1 MKISESVK
9 KGLMP
14 ELSIPNLKLPDGVVD
29 FLKSGGNCKIKSK
42 EGSKIHIKKKNRG
55 KFTDYCG
62 GTVTSE
68 CIARG
73 KRSSSPTIRKR
84 ATFAANAR
92 KWKHQ
97 YGGNIIPGDF
107 QPLVDKV
114 NQPMIDNI
122 KQQEYNFNVK
132 DYAYRA
138 KKLHPEVTEQQVAA
152 VYNSIPMIA
161 SSRRPGRKMGSYNWL
176 TTNDG
181 SESNH
186 RIMVYPNNVNQ
197 PEGSIEG
204 WSKENALQDI
214 ISHET
219 NHSLLHNLFK
229 NQYTP
234 EEEGYL
240 KSAYEGIFN
249 SNNLSKEQTL
259 QEMRATNQEL
269 RRRIS
274 RDNGNVTGKDL
285 DKVIDKL
292 SDNNLMWNY
301 FNQSGYTT
309 DDYNGTLKKNAKD
322 ITGKWNKQRVNNIKS
337 ALKNVAFNNNRFSSP
352 LFVQA
357 GGIIKAGQL
366 AKKHLT
372 SRKNPDWDNMD
383 RGYRY
388 LTQDMGM
395 DHNRAIALMGNVV
408 EESQGDYKAKQ
419 KNGGGKGLIQW
430 DGRPAPSGRYSQWGS
445 IWASV
450 TKKANRYNP
459 ETGVTQNYWAP
470 WNGLKGEEAR
480 KKFNNPKTP
489 IKTKTQI
496 YAESYLRPGKP
507 RIADRKLSSMQL
519 DSIYNPNIK
528 NITVRLKKKG
538 GSFKIPGV
546 IDSNPKLDNMKG
558 DYVSKK
564 KLIKKKK

>member
-14 ELSIPNLKLPDGVVD
+14 ELSIPNLKLPDGVVN

-97 YGGNIIPGDF
+97 YGGNIIPEDF
-107 QPLVDKV
+107 QLLVNKA
-114 NQPMIDNI
+114 NQPI
-122 KQQEYNFNVK
+122 
-132 DYAYRA
+132 
-138 KKLHPEVTEQQVAA
+138 
-152 VYNSIPMIA
+152 
-161 SSRRPGRKMGSYNWL
+161 
-176 TTNDG
+176 
-181 SESNH
+181 
-186 RIMVYPNNVNQ
+186 
-197 PEGSIEG
+197 
-204 WSKENALQDI
+204 
-214 ISHET
+214 
-219 NHSLLHNLFK
+219 
-229 NQYTP
+229 
-234 EEEGYL
+234 
-240 KSAYEGIFN
+240 
-249 SNNLSKEQTL
+249 
-259 QEMRATNQEL
+259 
-269 RRRIS
+269 
-274 RDNGNVTGKDL
+274 
-285 DKVIDKL
+285 
-292 SDNNLMWNY
+292 
-301 FNQSGYTT
+301 
-309 DDYNGTLKKNAKD
+309 
-322 ITGKWNKQRVNNIKS
+322 
-337 ALKNVAFNNNRFSSP
+337 NNRFSSP

-357 GGIIKAGQL
+357 GGTIKAGQL

-395 DHNRAIALMGNVV
+395 DHNRAIALMGNVI
-408 EESQGDYKAKQ
+408 EESQGNYKAKQ
-419 KNGGGKGLIQW
+419 NNGGGRGLIQW
-430 DGRPAPSGRYSQWGS
+430 DGRPAPNGRYSQWGS

-459 ETGVTQNYWAP
+459 ETGATQNYWAP
-470 WNGLKGEEAR
+470 WKGLKGEEAR
-480 KKFNNPKTP
+480 KKFNNPNTP

-538 GSFKIPGV
+538 GSFKI
-546 IDSNPKLDNMKG
+546 SRSYRQQPKARQ
-558 DYVSKK
+558 YER
-564 KLIKKKK
+564 

>member
-97 YGGNIIPGDF
+97 YGGNI
-107 QPLVDKV
+107 
-114 NQPMIDNI
+114 N
-122 KQQEYNFNVK
+122 
-132 DYAYRA
+132 
-138 KKLHPEVTEQQVAA
+138 
-152 VYNSIPMIA
+152 
-161 SSRRPGRKMGSYNWL
+161 
-176 TTNDG
+176 
-181 SESNH
+181 
-186 RIMVYPNNVNQ
+186 
-197 PEGSIEG
+197 
-204 WSKENALQDI
+204 
-214 ISHET
+214 
-219 NHSLLHNLFK
+219 
-229 NQYTP
+229 
-234 EEEGYL
+234 
-240 KSAYEGIFN
+240 
-249 SNNLSKEQTL
+249 
-259 QEMRATNQEL
+259 
-269 RRRIS
+269 
-274 RDNGNVTGKDL
+274 
-285 DKVIDKL
+285 
-292 SDNNLMWNY
+292 
-301 FNQSGYTT
+301 
-309 DDYNGTLKKNAKD
+309 
-322 ITGKWNKQRVNNIKS
+322 
-337 ALKNVAFNNNRFSSP
+337 
-352 LFVQA
+352 QA
-357 GGIIKAGQL
+357 GGTIKAGQL

-395 DHNRAIALMGNVV
+395 DHNRAIALMGNVI
-408 EESQGDYKAKQ
+408 EESQGNYQAVQ
-419 KNGGGKGLIQW
+419 KNGGGRGLIQW
-430 DGRPAPSGRYSQWGS
+430 DGRPAPKGRYSQWGS
-445 IWASV
+445 VWASV

-546 IDSNPKLDNMKG
+546 IDSNQKLDNMKG

>member
-97 YGGNIIPGDF
+97 YGG
-107 QPLVDKV
+107 
-114 NQPMIDNI
+114 
-122 KQQEYNFNVK
+122 
-132 DYAYRA
+132 A
-138 KKLHPEVTEQQVAA
+138 
-152 VYNSIPMIA
+152 
-161 SSRRPGRKMGSYNWL
+161 
-176 TTNDG
+176 
-181 SESNH
+181 
-186 RIMVYPNNVNQ
+186 
-197 PEGSIEG
+197 
-204 WSKENALQDI
+204 
-214 ISHET
+214 
-219 NHSLLHNLFK
+219 
-229 NQYTP
+229 
-234 EEEGYL
+234 
-240 KSAYEGIFN
+240 
-249 SNNLSKEQTL
+249 
-259 QEMRATNQEL
+259 
-269 RRRIS
+269 
-274 RDNGNVTGKDL
+274 
-285 DKVIDKL
+285 
-292 SDNNLMWNY
+292 
-301 FNQSGYTT
+301 
-309 DDYNGTLKKNAKD
+309 
-322 ITGKWNKQRVNNIKS
+322 
-337 ALKNVAFNNNRFSSP
+337 
-352 LFVQA
+352 
-357 GGIIKAGQL
+357 IKAGQL

-395 DHNRAIALMGNVV
+395 DHNRAIALMGNVI

-419 KNGGGKGLIQW
+419 NNGGGRGLIQW

-459 ETGVTQNYWAP
+459 ETGATQNYWAP

-480 KKFNNPKTP
+480 KKFNDPNTP

-558 DYVSKK
+558 NYVSKK

>member
-1 MKISESVK
+1 MNNKIIKLQQGDYFKWKNLSREDKVKRNKQIAKQYLDRGPSIQNYYNALKAYFGGFNPKNPYLQTGEPVILPGMNPTKGIQTAAKAARTLEDYLKTTKVTAQALEGSSAARSAYATDRYLGGVMFENNLPEAASQIQGHGMAKASTLQENLARLRYILDNGLEKGKTFFTAPLKVSDARIGSALGTGGGKPYFDGHFLITGKPGQMINSVDDIGTIYINDAYENEEALKAAQKMKEYLTKTYPNKVFKLYSEGFK
-9 KGLMP
+9 KGG
-14 ELSIPNLKLPDGVVD
+14 SIK
-29 FLKSGGNCKIKSK
+29 
-42 EGSKIHIKKKNRG
+42 
-55 KFTDYCG
+55 T
-62 GTVTSE
+62 
-68 CIARG
+68 
-73 KRSSSPTIRKR
+73 
-84 ATFAANAR
+84 ANAR

-97 YGGNIIPGDF
+97 YGGNI
-107 QPLVDKV
+107 
-114 NQPMIDNI
+114 
-122 KQQEYNFNVK
+122 
-132 DYAYRA
+132 
-138 KKLHPEVTEQQVAA
+138 
-152 VYNSIPMIA
+152 
-161 SSRRPGRKMGSYNWL
+161 
-176 TTNDG
+176 
-181 SESNH
+181 
-186 RIMVYPNNVNQ
+186 
-197 PEGSIEG
+197 
-204 WSKENALQDI
+204 
-214 ISHET
+214 
-219 NHSLLHNLFK
+219 
-229 NQYTP
+229 
-234 EEEGYL
+234 
-240 KSAYEGIFN
+240 
-249 SNNLSKEQTL
+249 
-259 QEMRATNQEL
+259 
-269 RRRIS
+269 
-274 RDNGNVTGKDL
+274 
-285 DKVIDKL
+285 
-292 SDNNLMWNY
+292 
-301 FNQSGYTT
+301 
-309 DDYNGTLKKNAKD
+309 
-322 ITGKWNKQRVNNIKS
+322 
-337 ALKNVAFNNNRFSSP
+337 SP

-357 GGIIKAGQL
+357 GGTIKAGQL

-395 DHNRAIALMGNVV
+395 DHNRAIALMGNVI

-419 KNGGGKGLIQW
+419 NNGGGRGLIQW

-459 ETGVTQNYWAP
+459 ETGATQNYWAP
-470 WNGLKGEEAR
+470 WKGLKGEEAR
-480 KKFNNPKTP
+480 KKFNDPNTP